1 MNRRILVT
9 VLALGAASPFL
20 KAARADDPIALNQ
33 VPSAARRAAQ
43 TAAPGVKFTKALF
56 DEPNRY
62 YKLRAKDA
70 KGRDL
75 QVLSDAEGEFVQ
87 VIVATP
93 TTRKDVPEAV
103 LKTHADTIS
112 RPGRFRFK
120 ATKFVR
126 SEQTTVGLDKKTI
139 MYDFIGKNEDGDLV
153 HQVIREDGTGLGLGN
168 IRE

>member
-1 MNRRILVT
+1 MNRRILTT
-9 VLALGAASPFL
+9 VLALAAASPFAT
-20 KAARADDPIALNQ
+20 AARADDPVALNQ
-33 VPSAARRAAQ
+33 VPSAARRAAEK
-43 TAAPGVKFTKALF
+43 AAPGVKFTKALL

-87 VIVATP
+87 VMVSAP
-93 TTRKDVPEAV
+93 ATRKDVPKAV

-120 ATKFVR
+120 ATKIVR
-126 SEQTTVGLDKKTI
+126 SEQTTAGLDMKTV

-153 HQVIREDGTGLGLGN
+153 HQVIREDGTGLGLGDV
-168 IRE
+168 RE